1 MDNEL
6 LNEIHMVKNHSDE
19 TRRIYKHAIDNYTK
33 FCSMSLS
40 ELDDFIAIISSSN
53 VSMKSVLFRFNVAL
67 NFLYVMSAT
76 SRLYFVFKSSLTSL
90 LLIPFLQQL
99 IISCSCCSKK

>member
-19 TRRIYKHAIDNYTK
+19 TRRIYKHAVDNYTK

-40 ELDDFIAIISSSN
+40 ELLEEAESEEEKGIRW
-53 VSMKSVLFRFNVAL
+53 KKCLF
-67 NFLYVMSAT
+67 Y
-76 SRLYFVFKSSLTSL
+76 
-90 LLIPFLQQL
+90 
-99 IISCSCCSKK
+99 

>member
-19 TRRIYKHAIDNYTK
+19 TRRIYKHAVDNYTK

-40 ELDDFIAIISSSN
+40 ELLEEAESEEEKGIRWNTLEWILQTYVFFI
-53 VSMKSVLFRFNVAL
+53 
-67 NFLYVMSAT
+67 T
-76 SRLYFVFKSSLTSL
+76 
-90 LLIPFLQQL
+90 
-99 IISCSCCSKK
+99 